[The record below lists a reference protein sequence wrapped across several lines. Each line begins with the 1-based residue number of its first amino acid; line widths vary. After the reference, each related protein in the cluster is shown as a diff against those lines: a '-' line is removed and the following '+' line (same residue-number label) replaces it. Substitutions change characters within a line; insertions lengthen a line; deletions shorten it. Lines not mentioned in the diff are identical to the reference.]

1 MITIGVTS
9 VFVEDQN
16 KAMNFYTEVL
26 SFEKKQDIPLGEA
39 RRLTVISP
47 AAPDGV
53 ELLLEPNPNPIAK
66 TYQRVHHG
74 ADGDE
79 PGDRCD
85 VRRHLRQP
93 HRSAPGRLSA
103 AADTA
108 RLPRRHPPQERT

>member
-16 KAMNFYTEVL
+16 KTLDFYTEVL

-66 TYQRVHHG
+66 TYQQGLYEAGTPTTTFAVNDIH
-74 ADGDE
+74 
-79 PGDRCD
+79 
-85 VRRHLRQP
+85 
-93 HRSAPGRLSA
+93 APSTRG
-103 AADTA
+103 
-108 RLPRRHPPQERT
+108 